1 MEAGEG
7 LPDPEEAVR
16 FEDLTV
22 DDDLPILERIVRYT
36 QSQIALQRLVHVK
49 MLGETAELAGILD
62 TQEVIVPLLNGLM
75 TDAESVIRQHLAAQL
90 LTVSIVCMLDP
101 SHNVAPVKNKH
112 HSKHGRAVDS
122 LSMIQATQWIEHPE
136 WPKVYDETGYALVAD
151 IITGKVLRQLI
162 RDVDVDV
169 RRAAADALTGLA
181 LQIRVQDIGSVI
193 LPIPLQLAADH
204 KPAPIGV
211 GGAPAQPLPQAKKTE
226 ADQQAEEWRMTS
238 ANLLAELG
246 GAVAE
251 QAHLTAA
258 AAAAA
263 SLTDAAAASTALAA
277 SMTAATTWG
286 SSQLVP
292 AVLEFTADASF
303 RVRRAAAQALPRIL
317 GAAPVNT
324 VLQSLLPA
332 FEQLSKDELYRVRK
346 STGECLVDMSRSLVI
361 LAASA
366 ATSPTTATQ
375 AKKLL
380 EARRSILIP
389 IADRLIQD
397 EHKMVRQGMMQFLGP
412 FMASFYPFF
421 HSSLDD
427 LLPASSESDG
437 SNHMGIVAQFFPH
450 ATSMVSRLNSSQNA
464 VTTAPTPV
472 LIDPV
477 LHDSRLE
484 LERLQHALP
493 LFLQASRQSAHAL
506 RAVRLH
512 RQEQAPPAK
521 DLEAIVNGLL
531 DYFAALAIV
540 QTGDEN
546 TDAEMRV
553 YCAYSFPAVVLLLGA
568 ENWQGALKTCFL
580 TLLNPS
586 YAEDEDDDDDDDNN
600 KEGQPPPPKP
610 SSNASE
616 PPLPVKRC
624 LASSLHTVAHI
635 LGPDI
640 AVRDILPVF
649 TDYFLRDSDEAVR
662 LNIIRGFPTFL
673 GILPTVQHRT
683 DLFLAWSKVM
693 HGEDCLGAKKR
704 SATNPLV
711 LNWRQ
716 RDYLAR
722 SLPDLLPLLPPELI
736 HAHIWPICQ
745 QLLFDS
751 VSLVRDDVLWTV
763 PMMFKVYTPDTV
775 AQKWSNNNS
784 AAQGTTAKKRS
795 SNSGSASSA
804 FSSKTAVNEI
814 ITWFNEQVLKQVGT
828 NNTNGSTGS
837 AHGSTSGSM
846 MRKSGGFGGANFC
859 DRQLFCRLCGTIGLS
874 LRLNEEIRASGKKD
888 LAAALGESFASL
900 FFGTPSSSA
909 PSVIEEPPLELPYQ
923 KLSISEHKHL
933 KKILE
938 EQLLPMA
945 LTMKDDRIRNVRVT
959 LLKVL
964 QILPND
970 LRESPPVKSV
980 LVPLHEE
987 VLTWESFGGEDE
999 PPLGPP
1005 PPPPVPPPQPSAASS
1020 GADSDSPKKNRR
1032 SKREKEARSSST
1044 GPVDIDDV
1052 KPEEDEED
1060 HNEDKGASNE
1070 ELESKSR
1077 RSSTSRKTRK
1087 EDAENDADADKS
1099 AKGLE
1104 DFMSEEDASMS
1115 KDRRKQMKR
1124 SKSGRSHSSKG
1135 SKSSKSGS
1143 STPSKKQSSKISKK
1157 PTTQTVMEE
1166 GDSPHAAATEE
1177 ADESGWKTVIFEDGP
1192 IGLQLEPTADDTACR
1207 VYGFLET
1214 GSARKSG
1221 KIQLGDVICKVNDVK
1236 VHSYDET
1243 VDMLKRGGRRAV
1255 TFRPGTASDSLPSVA
1270 VGTDDSVVAEDH
1282 QNLMEDSLQLSDNED
1297 AAEASAKRSKK
1308 KSSSTASSG
1317 SKKKSSSSSAITA
1330 GSTSS
1335 SSKLPKTKKKKKSS
1349 D

>member
-1 MEAGEG
+1 M
-7 LPDPEEAVR
+7 
-16 FEDLTV
+16 
-22 DDDLPILERIVRYT
+22 
-36 QSQIALQRLVHVK
+36 
-49 MLGETAELAGILD
+49 LD
-62 TQEVIVPLLNGLM
+62 TQEVIVPLLSGLLS
-75 TDAESVIRQHLAAQL
+75 DAESVIRQHLAAQL
-90 LTVSIVCMLDP
+90 LTIAIVCMLDP
-101 SHNVAPVKNKH
+101 MLNTPPQHDNHNKKNGNGNATITTNNNNNTTTTTSDH
-112 HSKHGRAVDS
+112 
-122 LSMIQATQWIEHPE
+122 LPLMIQANEWVEHPE
-136 WPKVYDETGYALVAD
+136 WTKVYDETGYAIVAD
-151 IITGKVLRQLI
+151 ILIGQVLRQLI

-181 LQIRVQDIGSVI
+181 LQIRGRDIGTVI

-204 KPAPIGV
+204 KAPTPPVTSAGSGTSV
-211 GGAPAQPLPQAKKTE
+211 VATQSNKKSE

-251 QAHLTAA
+251 QAHLTTSPNTMDHHDPSAA
-258 AAAAA
+258 E
-263 SLTDAAAASTALAA
+263 S
-277 SMTAATTWG
+277 WG
-286 SSQLVP
+286 AMQLVP
-292 AVLEFTADASF
+292 SVLEFTTDASF

-317 GAAPVNT
+317 GAAPVDT

-332 FEQLSKDELYRVRK
+332 FERLSQDELYRVRK

-366 ATSPTTATQ
+366 SQQYSSTTSSQ
-375 AKKLL
+375 ARKLL

-412 FMASFYPFF
+412 FMASFYPYF
-421 HSSLDD
+421 HSTLDGS
-427 LLPASSESDG
+427 LPATSESDG

-477 LHDSRLE
+477 LEDRRLE
-484 LERLQHALP
+484 LERLQQALP
-493 LFLQASRQSAHAL
+493 GFLQASRQSAHAL
-506 RAVRLH
+506 RAVRIH
-512 RQEQAPPAK
+512 RHEHAPPNK

-568 ENWQGALKTCFL
+568 ENWIGALKTCFL

-586 YAEDEDDDDDDDNN
+586 YADEDEEEDEDGDDHHNGDQN
-600 KEGQPPPPKP
+600 EQQQGPKP
-610 SSNASE
+610 ATATTTTE

-624 LASSLHTVAHI
+624 LASSLHTVAHV
-635 LGPDI
+635 LGPEI
-640 AVRDILPVF
+640 AVNDILPVF
-649 TDYFLRDSDEAVR
+649 TDYFLHDSDEAVR

-673 GILPTVQHRT
+673 GILPTVQHRS
-683 DLFLAWSKVM
+683 DLFLAWSRVM

-716 RDYLAR
+716 RNYLAR

-751 VSLVRDDVLWTV
+751 VSLVRDDILWAI
-763 PMMFKVYTPDTV
+763 PILFKVYTPESV
-775 AQKWSNNNS
+775 AQKWPSSTITGTNSKKKSSTIFSSKAAVAEIVNWFKESVLKMGGGPNNNNNNS
-784 AAQGTTAKKRS
+784 ISSANSSRKSLMGGGTNGAG
-795 SNSGSASSA
+795 SGS
-804 FSSKTAVNEI
+804 TV
-814 ITWFNEQVLKQVGT
+814 
-828 NNTNGSTGS
+828 
-837 AHGSTSGSM
+837 
-846 MRKSGGFGGANFC
+846 ANFS

-888 LAAALGESFASL
+888 LAAALGDSFASL
-900 FFGTPSSSA
+900 FFGSTHSSGMTS
-909 PSVIEEPPLELPYQ
+909 IEEPPLDLPYQ
-923 KLSISEHKHL
+923 KLSTSEHKFL

-938 EQLLPMA
+938 EQLLPLA
-945 LTMKDDRIRNVRVT
+945 LAMKDDHIRNVRVT

-964 QILPND
+964 QILPTD
-970 LRESPPVKSV
+970 MRESPSV
-980 LVPLHEE
+980 QAVLQPLQEE

-1005 PPPPVPPPQPSAASS
+1005 APPATTTTQVGTPGYSNSGSS
-1020 GADSDSPKKNRR
+1020 PDENPRKNRR
-1032 SKREKEARSSST
+1032 SKREKENRSG

-1052 KPEEDEED
+1052 KHDDDDDERPNNNYVNEETVNKASNDD
-1060 HNEDKGASNE
+1060 DRGASNE
-1070 ELESKSR
+1070 ELEAKSR
-1077 RSSTSRKTRK
+1077 RGASRKPRK
-1087 EDAENDADADKS
+1087 KTDETEEGEAAESETSPSKGLDAFMSDADAAQS
-1099 AKGLE
+1099 G
-1104 DFMSEEDASMS
+1104 
-1115 KDRRKQMKR
+1115 DRRKQMKR
-1124 SKSGRSHSSKG
+1124 TKSGRSYSSRGSKG
-1135 SKSSKSGS
+1135 SKSAS
-1143 STPSKKQSSKISKK
+1143 SSPSKKQPPSRSKK
-1157 PTTQTVMEE
+1157 PGTQTVVEE
-1166 GDSPHAAATEE
+1166 SGARRISSDESAATGTT
-1177 ADESGWKTVIFEDGP
+1177 DKDWRTVIFDDGP

-1221 KIQLGDVICKVNDVK
+1221 KIQLGDVICKVNDIRVY
-1236 VHSYDET
+1236 SYDET
-1243 VDMLKRGGRRAV
+1243 VELLKRGGRRAV
-1255 TFRPGTASDSLPSVA
+1255 TFRPGAASDGPA
-1270 VGTDDSVVAEDH
+1270 DSMSDEQH
-1282 QNLMEDSLQLSDNED
+1282 QSSMDSLSDNED
-1297 AAEASAKRSKK
+1297 YNAAKKTTKKKSASASS
-1308 KSSSTASSG
+1308 SSSTASTSTG
-1317 SKKKSSSSSAITA
+1317 TVTKKKTSTASSAPIVTPLSSSA
-1330 GSTSS
+1330 
-1335 SSKLPKTKKKKKSS
+1335 SSKLSKTKKKKKSI

>member
-1 MEAGEG
+1 M
-7 LPDPEEAVR
+7 
-16 FEDLTV
+16 
-22 DDDLPILERIVRYT
+22 
-36 QSQIALQRLVHVK
+36 
-49 MLGETAELAGILD
+49 D
-62 TQEVIVPLLNGLM
+62 TQEVIVPLLSGLL

-90 LTVSIVCMLDP
+90 LTISIVCMLDP
-101 SHNVAPVKNKH
+101 AHNQPPPSYTASHNKSSNSTTNHPE
-112 HSKHGRAVDS
+112 G
-122 LSMIQATQWIEHPE
+122 LLQASEWRDHPE
-136 WPKVYDETGYALVAD
+136 WPKVYDANGYALVAE
-151 IITGKVLRQLI
+151 ILTGQVLRQLI

-181 LQIRVQDIGSVI
+181 LQLRLEDLGSVI
-193 LPIPLQLAADH
+193 LPVPLQLAADH
-204 KPAPIGV
+204 KATTTAASNPTTTAV
-211 GGAPAQPLPQAKKTE
+211 KKSE
-226 ADQQAEEWRMTS
+226 AEQQAEEWRMTS

-251 QAHLTAA
+251 QAHLVAA
-258 AAAAA
+258 AAHANNNATEPTEDHSA
-263 SLTDAAAASTALAA
+263 T
-277 SMTAATTWG
+277 ATTWG
-286 SSQLVP
+286 STQLVP
-292 AVLEFTADASF
+292 AILEFTADASF

-317 GAAPVNT
+317 GAAPVDT
-324 VLQSLLPA
+324 VLQQLLPA
-332 FEQLSKDELYRVRK
+332 FEQLSRDELYRVRK

-361 LAASA
+361 LASTSSAS
-366 ATSPTTATQ
+366 S
-375 AKKLL
+375 KKLLL

-421 HSSLDD
+421 HSTLDTT
-427 LLPASSESDG
+427 LPAKSESDG

-477 LHDSRLE
+477 LYDGRVE
-484 LERLQHALP
+484 LERLQQSLP

-512 RQEQAPPAK
+512 RHEQAPPVK

-568 ENWQGALKTCFL
+568 ENWMGALKTCFF

-586 YAEDEDDDDDDDNN
+586 YAEEDDDDDEEEVDEDGNPIEN
-600 KEGQPPPPKP
+600 GGAVPKTRTA
-610 SSNASE
+610 ASD

-635 LGPDI
+635 LGPEI
-640 AVRDILPVF
+640 AVADILPVF

-673 GILPTVQHRT
+673 GILPTTQHRT
-683 DLFLAWSKVM
+683 DLLLAWSRVM

-751 VSLVRDDVLWTV
+751 VSLIRDDVLWTI
-763 PMMFKVYTPDTV
+763 PMMFKVYTPDTI
-775 AQKWSNNNS
+775 ATKWTGGATAGGN
-784 AAQGTTAKKRS
+784 AKKKSSLMSS
-795 SNSGSASSA
+795 SN
-804 FSSKTAVNEI
+804 FSSKTAVLEI
-814 ITWFNEQVLKQVGT
+814 VTWFKEQVLKLGAPT
-828 NNTNGSTGS
+828 NNNGSNNNSS
-837 AHGSTSGSM
+837 ATNSSSAQAL
-846 MRKSGGFGGANFC
+846 RKSVSSMSTGGSNVANFC

-900 FFGTPSSSA
+900 FFGNSTSP
-909 PSVIEEPPLELPYQ
+909 IEEPPLELPYQ
-923 KLSISEHKHL
+923 KLTSSEHKHL

-938 EQLLPMA
+938 EHLLPLA
-945 LTMKDDRIRNVRVT
+945 LVMKDDRIRNVRVT

-964 QILPND
+964 QILPTD
-970 LRESPPVKSV
+970 LRESSMVQAV
-980 LVPLHEE
+980 LQPLHEE

-1005 PPPPVPPPQPSAASS
+1005 PPPPVPPPRPSTAATATATQEVPPSQ
-1020 GADSDSPKKNRR
+1020 DSPKKSRR
-1032 SKREKEARSSST
+1032 SKREKEGRSSSS
-1044 GPVDIDDV
+1044 GPVDMDDV
-1052 KPEEDEED
+1052 EDEED
-1060 HNEDKGASNE
+1060 GNAGNDEDRGASNE
-1070 ELESKSR
+1070 ELEARRR
-1077 RSSTSRKTRK
+1077 RSSSRKTRK
-1087 EDAENDADADKS
+1087 KDEDEGDAPPDTEPSGAE
-1099 AKGLE
+1099 GLGA
-1104 DFMSEEDASMS
+1104 FMSEADAAQS

-1124 SKSGRSHSSKG
+1124 TKSGRSHSSKG
-1135 SKSSKSGS
+1135 SKSSKSVS
-1143 STPSKKQSSKISKK
+1143 SLPSKKSSSKSSKK

-1166 GDSPHAAATEE
+1166 GSAQAHELN
-1177 ADESGWKTVIFEDGP
+1177 DETGWKTVIFEDGP

-1243 VDMLKRGGRRAV
+1243 VDLLKRGGRRAV
-1255 TFRPGTASDSLPSVA
+1255 TFRPGTATDSQPGGGSDGGEDIGMQDQGTGGEEGLGLSDS
-1270 VGTDDSVVAEDH
+1270 DDG
-1282 QNLMEDSLQLSDNED
+1282 
-1297 AAEASAKRSKK
+1297 AAAAATLATRKSKK
-1308 KSSSTASSG
+1308 KSSSATSSG
-1317 SKKKSSSSSAITA
+1317 TSSKKKASSSSSSAAA
-1330 GSTSS
+1330 GTSS
-1335 SSKLPKTKKKKKSS
+1335 SSSKVVKAKKKKKST